1 MEGPLESR
9 PELRI
14 SDADRHRVA
23 EVLREAAGDGRI
35 DLAELDERLDA
46 TYAARTYADL
56 VPITSDLPA
65 TRAGASAAPVAPSP
79 GVPAERHLAILSG
92 FERRGVWTVPAEMR
106 IVAVMGGAQ
115 LDMRDATFAAREVV
129 VTVHAVMGGVEIV
142 VGPDVDVVMEGSA
155 VMGGHSGPSQR
166 HAVITADSP
175 RLRVRG
181 FAFWGGVSVTRKR

>member
-35 DLAELDERLDA
+35 DLAELDERLEA

-56 VPITSDLPA
+56 VPITGDLPT
-65 TRAGASAAPVAPSP
+65 TRAGASTAPVVPSS
-79 GVPAERHLAILSG
+79 GMPAERHLAILSG

-115 LDMRDATFAAREVV
+115 LDMRDATFGAREVV

>member
-1 MEGPLESR
+1 
-9 PELRI
+9 
-14 SDADRHRVA
+14 
-23 EVLREAAGDGRI
+23 
-35 DLAELDERLDA
+35 
-46 TYAARTYADL
+46 
-56 VPITSDLPA
+56 
-65 TRAGASAAPVAPSP
+65 
-79 GVPAERHLAILSG
+79 
-92 FERRGVWTVPAEMR
+92 
-106 IVAVMGGAQ
+106 
-115 LDMRDATFAAREVV
+115 VV

>member
-23 EVLREAAGDGRI
+23 EILREAAGDGRI

-65 TRAGASAAPVAPSP
+65 TRAGASTAPVVPSAGMP
-79 GVPAERHLAILSG
+79 VERHLAILSG